1 MTDKGHLNRR
11 MRIWRDR
18 IVWGFVDC
26 QRMLVEGGFWPVATQ
41 GLVSPE
47 GERKTLIGTR
57 LHAAGSGDKAVGLLI
72 PEAQCL
78 WGTLQLPEMPQ
89 QALDTAVSE
98 AMWRVSPLPIE
109 HIMTAWR
116 AVPNDDGSWWVEW
129 GICHKNVQQD
139 AKVRHGL
146 GEFAPVYLER
156 QGHAL
161 GVPSK
166 GLQGLRKKQR
176 RMDGLVAAGL
186 FLSMAA
192 VALPALLPLVL
203 KREAVLQALQHTSKS
218 EEAAAPLRVQL
229 EELRARMTVADGL
242 RQGQQSSVSLAAVV
256 EALSAQLPDDTSL
269 DRLEIS
275 ASDIR
280 ISGIT
285 GDVADLTAQ
294 LARHAEFADVRANGA
309 SVRDTTTN
317 KERFTFDMR
326 WRGQG
331 DKP

>member
-1 MTDKGHLNRR
+1 
-11 MRIWRDR
+11 
-18 IVWGFVDC
+18 
-26 QRMLVEGGFWPVATQ
+26 
-41 GLVSPE
+41 
-47 GERKTLIGTR
+47 
-57 LHAAGSGDKAVGLLI
+57 
-72 PEAQCL
+72 
-78 WGTLQLPEMPQ
+78 
-89 QALDTAVSE
+89 
-98 AMWRVSPLPIE
+98 
-109 HIMTAWR
+109 
-116 AVPNDDGSWWVEW
+116 
-129 GICHKNVQQD
+129 
-139 AKVRHGL
+139 
-146 GEFAPVYLER
+146 
-156 QGHAL
+156 
-161 GVPSK
+161 
-166 GLQGLRKKQR
+166 
-176 RMDGLVAAGL
+176 MDGLVAAGL

-294 LARHAEFADVRANGA
+294 LARHAEFADVIHAWVRVPVSAWDALRDKYALPGMSVLQFSFDHFEDNPHKPQNVRENTVYYTGTHDNDTLLGWFNSLDAAMQQHVLQSLAITDVSALTTAMLDTVFASNALLALVPLQDLLQLDNAARMNVPGTVDGNWQWRFQWSQLPENLA
-309 SVRDTTTN
+309 SVLHESLLHHQRLGNT
-317 KERFTFDMR
+317 
-326 WRGQG
+326 
-331 DKP
+331 PP